1 MISKDTEEL
10 IIRKYLQGYSRD
22 EIAEQTLTATG
33 TVTTKINEWKRRIG
47 APDIEDLRQF
57 VIIIRKSG
65 MTIKQ
70 LASSFRT
77 LNFA

>member
-1 MISKDTEEL
+1 M
-10 IIRKYLQGYSRD
+10 QGYSRD